1 MANRDLSKLAV
12 RLRRWLWMA
21 LGIAALVLAVLGVVL
36 PVLPTTPFV
45 LLAAAC
51 FARGS
56 ERFHR
61 ILREHRTFG
70 PIIADWQQRRTIAR
84 PVKRK
89 ALLLMAIS
97 FSVSLGLLHGRPVH
111 QVGLAL
117 LGLGL
122 AAWLWRVPEH

>member
-1 MANRDLSKLAV
+1 MNHLSKFAIHA
-12 RLRRWLWMA
+12 RRWLWLG
-21 LGIAALVLAVLGVVL
+21 LGIAALALAVLGVVL

-61 ILREHRTFG
+61 ILMDHRVFG
-70 PIIADWQQRRTIAR
+70 PIIADWQQKRTIAR
-84 PVKRK
+84 PIKRK

-97 FSVSLGLLHGRPVH
+97 FSVSVGLLHGRPVH
-111 QVGLAL
+111 QIGLTL